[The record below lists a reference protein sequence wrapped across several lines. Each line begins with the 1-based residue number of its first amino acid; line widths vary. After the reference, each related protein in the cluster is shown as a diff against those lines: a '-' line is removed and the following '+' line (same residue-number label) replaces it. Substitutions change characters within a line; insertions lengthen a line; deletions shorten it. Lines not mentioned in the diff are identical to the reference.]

1 MAQGHEPW
9 GGEVRLPRWLRRLLR
24 RPPDP
29 GDSPERARE
38 RTRQE
43 RQPEQANA
51 SAAENIHR
59 AGSGTFFT

>member
-1 MAQGHEPW
+1 MAQRLEPW
-9 GGEVRLPRWLRRLLR
+9 GGEVRLPRWLRRLVR
-24 RPPDP
+24 RSPDP
-29 GDSPERARE
+29 GDSPE